1 MNQKSK
7 IADLQD
13 RLEFVGLDADQRRS
27 LSAIQPII
35 ASSIGAALDVFYAK
49 ASRHPLTSKFFS
61 NQAHIQHAKS
71 RQAAHWEMI
80 ASGKY
85 QEDYVDG
92 VTTVGQ
98 VHARIGLEPRWYIGG
113 YALILDGIMR
123 AIIKDELKGFL
134 HGRKAEKVANDVTA
148 VVKAALVDMDYA
160 ISVYLESLA
169 GERAR
174 VEALRQTD
182 QAEQQTALVALETAL
197 ARLSEGDLTSELRE
211 ALAPSF
217 AGLKRNFN
225 SSVASLEEAMQEIH
239 NSVDQVRAEV
249 GGIASAADNMA
260 KRTEHQASA
269 LEESAAAL
277 EQITSIS
284 SQSALRAREVQTVV
298 QESAKETEKSGQVVK
313 QAIVAMGEIESS
325 SQKMTQIIGVIDEI
339 AFQTNLLALNA
350 GVEAARAGEQGKGFA
365 VVAQEVRELAQRSA
379 AAAKEIK
386 ELIDKS
392 SADVRRG
399 VELVNLTGESL
410 TAIGQRVGSISENIN
425 SITKSAQEQAAGID
439 EINSAVR
446 SMDQMTQQN
455 AALMEETNASAQ
467 NLSQISG
474 SLASLIGRFRTGT
487 TTQQASHAAP
497 AWRRTAA

>member
-1 MNQKSK
+1 MNKTSK
-7 IADLQD
+7 TADLHD
-13 RLEFVGLDADQRRS
+13 RLEFVGLDAEQRRS

-61 NQAHIQHAKS
+61 SQAHIQHAKS
-71 RQAAHWEMI
+71 RQAAHWDMI

-123 AIIKDELKGFL
+123 AVIRDELKGFL
-134 HGRKAEKVANDVTA
+134 HGRKADKVANDVTA

-169 GERAR
+169 EERAR
-174 VEALRQTD
+174 VEALRRTE
-182 QAEQQTALVALETAL
+182 QAEQQTALSALETAL
-197 ARLSEGDLTSELRE
+197 VRLSEGDLTSELRE
-211 ALAPSF
+211 TLAPSF
-217 AGLKRNFN
+217 EGLKQNFN

-239 NSVDQVRAEV
+239 HSVDQVRAEV

-410 TAIGQRVGSISENIN
+410 TAIGHRVGSINENIN

-487 TTQQASHAAP
+487 TTQQTSHSAP
-497 AWRRTAA
+497 AKRRTAA